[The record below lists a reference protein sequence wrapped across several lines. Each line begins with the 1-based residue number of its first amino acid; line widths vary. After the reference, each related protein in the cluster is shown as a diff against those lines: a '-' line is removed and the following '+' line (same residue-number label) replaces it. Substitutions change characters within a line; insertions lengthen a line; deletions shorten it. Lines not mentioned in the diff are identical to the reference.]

1 MKKLFIFVFIFFI
14 HLKIKAQLSNQQGIS
29 TFGIRPSVSA
39 LTFGLPQSSTAGQQ
53 SVLGYFPYPFTS
65 LPLNFSTNKSGK
77 TDLNWLYGSFDLG
90 LNITKLLP
98 NDHIVR
104 GEVGGYYACV
114 PHSYSISDNFQFLQN
129 AKQANIW
136 QNSLTYSG
144 LMASVM
150 FTTKSKGR
158 RIWGEARNY
167 VQLGVRTMN
176 YLDKSVE
183 NQDNW
188 VFNGTGF
195 KVQSE
200 VINRNSMLFMLELGR
215 TYWRKTDDMRSLEMG
230 IRVGIP
236 TKNFTSNTITGFTN
250 NQPTGS
256 NTILEN
262 GAYIGFQISY
272 NLPIFQLQKPSKRP
286 KADKIF
292 CEMERKVSIKH
303 SYKVTVNEL
312 NIELFD
318 HENEDGDIVSLCF
331 NGQYLIEKYLLTNK
345 PRIFTIKLLPN
356 QQNVLTV
363 FANNTG
369 KEGANTSAIRFSIN
383 GKQEQIILYADKKES
398 DGIEFYY

>member
-1 MKKLFIFVFIFFI
+1 MKKLFIFALILFI
-14 HLKIKAQLSNQQGIS
+14 HTKINAQLSNKQGIS

-39 LTFGLPQSSTAGQQ
+39 LTFGLPQNSTSGQQ
-53 SVLGYFPYPFTS
+53 SVLSYFPYPFTS
-65 LPLNFSTNKSGK
+65 LPLNLSTNKSGK
-77 TDLNWLYGSFDLG
+77 TDLTWLYGSFDLG

-98 NDHIVR
+98 NDHIIR
-104 GEVGGYYACV
+104 GEVGGYYACI
-114 PHSYSISDNFQFLQN
+114 PHSYSISDNFQFFQN
-129 AKQANIW
+129 AKQAGIW

-167 VQLGVRTMN
+167 LQLGVRTMS
-176 YLDKSVE
+176 YLDKSTE
-183 NQDNW
+183 NQDDW

-215 TYWRKTDDMRSLEMG
+215 TYWRKADDMRSLEMG
-230 IRVGIP
+230 VRVGIP

-256 NTILEN
+256 NIILEN
-262 GAYIGFQISY
+262 GAYIGFQVSY
-272 NLPIFQLQKPSKRP
+272 NLPIFQLQRPSKRP

-303 SYKVTVNEL
+303 SYKVAVNEL

-318 HENEDGDIVSLCF
+318 HENEDGDIVSVCF

-345 PRIFTIKLLPN
+345 PKIFTIKLLPN

-369 KEGANTSAIRFSIN
+369 KEGANTSAIRFLLN

>member
-1 MKKLFIFVFIFFI
+1 MKKLFIFSFVFLVHI
-14 HLKIKAQLSNQQGIS
+14 KINAQLSNKQGIS
-29 TFGIRPSVSA
+29 TFGIRPSVSV
-39 LTFGLPQSSTAGQQ
+39 LTFGLPQNSTAGQQ
-53 SVLGYFPYPFTS
+53 SVLSYFPYPFTS
-65 LPLNFSTNKSGK
+65 LPLNLSTNKSGK
-77 TDLNWLYGSFDLG
+77 TDLSWLYGSFDLG

-98 NDHIVR
+98 NDHIIR
-104 GEVGGYYACV
+104 GEVGGYYTSV
-114 PHSYSISDNFQFLQN
+114 PHSYAISNIFQFYQN
-129 AKQANIW
+129 NKQANFW
-136 QNSLTYSG
+136 QNSLSYSG
-144 LMASVM
+144 LSASITY
-150 FTTKSKGR
+150 TTKSKGR

-167 VQLGVRTMN
+167 LQLGFRTMN
-176 YLDKSVE
+176 FMSKSIE
-183 NQDNW
+183 NQDDW

-215 TYWRKTDDMRSLEMG
+215 TYWRKADDMRSLEMG
-230 IRVGIP
+230 VRIGIP
-236 TKNFTSNTITGFTN
+236 AKNFTSNTITGFTN

-286 KADKIF
+286 KADKVF

-303 SYKVTVNEL
+303 SYKVSESEL

-318 HENEDGDIVSLCF
+318 HENEDGDIISVCF

-345 PRIFTIKLLPN
+345 PKIFNIKLLSN

-369 KEGANTSAIRFSIN
+369 KEGANTSAIRFLLN

>member
-14 HLKIKAQLSNQQGIS
+14 HLKIKAQLSNKQGIS

-262 GAYIGFQISY
+262 GAYIGFQVSY
-272 NLPIFQLQKPSKRP
+272 NLPILQLQKPSKRP

-318 HENEDGDIVSLCF
+318 HENEDGDIVSVCF